1 MHPATKSIKDQF
13 LQDSPQRPSEEENP
27 LVSKVSN
34 FLEMAFSILSLNPNK
49 RPQTL
54 EALLNFE
61 FLRAD
66 PESDL
71 SEEQAREQL
80 RRLLENHVK

>member
-1 MHPATKSIKDQF
+1 
-13 LQDSPQRPSEEENP
+13 
-27 LVSKVSN
+27 
-34 FLEMAFSILSLNPNK
+34 MAFSILSLNPNK

-54 EALLNFE
+54 ADLLNFE
-61 FLRAD
+61 FLHAD

-80 RRLLENHVK
+80 RRLLENHIK